1 MILLDLK
8 DLFKILILKKQVILL
23 IIAVEALKL
32 IIKIMMII
40 QIKINIINRKIRILK
55 MIY

>member
-23 IIAVEALKL
+23 IIAVEALKS